1 MLGDQISDRLRHGP
15 AILETVRLDR
25 ITAGIRRSNQS
36 ERPQTIIR
44 DERCD
49 PIDTEVRIDR
59 HPVTTPPGTC
69 GIVLG
74 GNPDVPP
81 FVIENDLQ
89 PHFLRT
95 GAQGV
100 ENLDTCGTKA
110 LEAGRLNLADTD
122 MT

>member
-15 AILETVRLDR
+15 AILETIRLDC
-25 ITAGIRRSNQS
+25 ITSGIRRSNQS
-36 ERPQTIIR
+36 ERPQTILR

-49 PIDTEVRIDR
+49 PIDTEVGIHR
-59 HPVTTPPGTC
+59 HPVTTFPGAR
-69 GIVLG
+69 GIVFG
-74 GNPDVPP
+74 GNADVAA

-89 PHFLRT
+89 PHFSRT

-100 ENLDTCGTKA
+100 ENLDTCGTKT

-122 MT
+122 MS